1 MVVICYHKPLLSIK
15 VKFIINLD
23 NINLDNFIE
32 CLNKCSFTDLV
43 GSGHSYHLQ
52 SKSDGMM
59 LCLDYLTETK
69 KVYTQG

>member
-1 MVVICYHKPLLSIK
+1 M
-15 VKFIINLD
+15 FITCKY

-43 GSGHSYHLQ
+43 GSGHNYHLE

-59 LCLDYLTETK
+59 LCLDYWTETK
-69 KVYTQG
+69 KVYS